1 MSREVMERD
10 LRAPEFLHGKP
21 EDYEF
26 RPDGKIVRKDRFMR
40 GMQDIAA
47 ILFGSRHDYEIP
59 DVIKSVHALQ
69 GVRLTEA
76 LDMACEVF
84 ESEPKALECIDYIK
98 AVLATK
104 KGPAA

>member
-10 LRAPEFLHGKP
+10 LRAPEYREGKP
-21 EDYEF
+21 DDYEF
-26 RPDGKIVRKDRFMR
+26 RGDGKIVRKDRFMR

-59 DVIKSVHALQ
+59 DVIAAVHQLQ
-69 GVRLTEA
+69 GVRLSEA
-76 LDMACEVF
+76 LDAARDVF

-98 AVLATK
+98 AVLESQ